1 MDPQFWER
9 AAWQFVVVG
18 ILLLV
23 LIAAVCLVYRMH
35 RRHTLREMAAIT
47 MQERHLYRALQ
58 DQMEDVER
66 LRMAQHDAKN
76 ELLVLQ
82 SFLERGETQAARDY
96 LDGLLAREDPAAAEY
111 QFCAK

>member
-9 AAWQFVVVG
+9 AARDFLVGG
-18 ILLLV
+18 ILLLAAIV
-23 LIAAVCLVYRMH
+23 AVCVIYLMH

-47 MQERHLYRALQ
+47 MQERHLYRALR
-58 DQMEDVER
+58 DQMADVER

-82 SFLERGETQAARDY
+82 GFLERGETEEARTY
-96 LDGLLAREDPAAAEY
+96 LDGLLAREEAPAAEY
-111 QFCAK
+111 QFCTK